1 MYPFQLAA
9 LAWKDSEHETQS
21 APTQDYTQ
29 REAINT
35 MYTLLRDVPHLLP
48 HYLVANGFAFAGNAS
63 QLVDTNNRA
72 SSTKMPPN

>member
-1 MYPFQLAA
+1 
-9 LAWKDSEHETQS
+9 
-21 APTQDYTQ
+21 
-29 REAINT
+29 

-72 SSTKMPPN
+72 SSTEMPPN